1 VYAASDFAN
10 TVAPKTS
17 QNLRYHRF
25 RERIEVEEVW
35 ETVRLKCSTFDQ
47 HVEEILAPYVWQAGR
62 YISEGHTIKRESDV
76 GLIAAVTLQMRNIIK
91 TRTDILEIS
100 SNMFEEIPVL

>member
-1 VYAASDFAN
+1 LAIPIIAGKVSETAYTAYAASDFTN
-10 TVAPKTS
+10 NVIAPKTS

-47 HVEEILAPYVWQAGR
+47 HVEEILAPYV
-62 YISEGHTIKRESDV
+62 
-76 GLIAAVTLQMRNIIK
+76 
-91 TRTDILEIS
+91 
-100 SNMFEEIPVL
+100 